1 MNILKL
7 LNLRR
12 SEVPRLVHAAAIFFL
27 VSVNDGIIK
36 SVAAAIFNIRQG
48 VEHLPLMY
56 TWIAV
61 VFSLCMALL
70 SWLSA
75 KVARQ
80 RLLFALLAGGGLV
93 LIFNTG
99 LLILEHRGTALGF
112 LGPIF
117 YPLLFISSELARSLV
132 GFQIWI
138 VAGYICYTSRAK
150 VLFPLL
156 AASATLGD
164 IGGGFVVRF
173 LGNLLESYQLYGLS
187 ALNMG
192 LVILLMRSLSR
203 RYFVD
208 QQEEGGEG
216 GASLIENLRYIGR
229 SPFLQLLF
237 VLSIAVFALYTS
249 IHYGFNVIG
258 REYFPS
264 EREITGLFGLF
275 YGVTGIGTLVVT
287 TLLLQRLLRW
297 LGTGNVYLWV
307 CAIYGVVALVLL
319 GVFEGAVPLPPVGA
333 IFVFNLI
340 NFLLLDSVVAPTYQV
355 LIKMVP
361 QRHSD
366 GTRMIMEG
374 GFMLL
379 GGLAGAGLTSLH
391 ARDLLSL
398 SELFTALLGLSVV
411 MVVCGWLLKKSYTQ
425 VLVRAVREQDIDV
438 EDEQAMATLNRHIAR
453 SAEFSRE
460 LLLHRDDGVRQMGI
474 DILRGNP
481 GPWVEKTCTPLIEHE
496 NARIRSAALEA
507 LSGGCEVV
515 HRVLPH
521 LDDEDEEARLSA
533 ARALARI
540 VGSRN
545 GRVREEFGEEQC
557 AEMVAAILPRLEVTD
572 RGVAE
577 YLVILAQL
585 GHGESRERR
594 QKLLEEML
602 EGEGVDER
610 ISGIQAASRMEAGEV
625 HERVTAELEHPHPG
639 VREAAVGYLG
649 ELGREEG
656 FAALLKALADPDP
669 DVAQAVATALTK
681 TADEPRCEVL
691 IERLQRC
698 PLKEW
703 KVLLA
708 ALVALDDHHL
718 TPALTASCRQR
729 LVEANRFLVAGDLLH
744 SQGEN
749 PAVEL
754 LIDQLGGQNAIVQD
768 GAVTLLG
775 YLGDVGVV
783 GDLLERLNETD
794 EEARENAIELLENI
808 ADRELMGHLLP
819 LLEKDD
825 EAQLN
830 GAREISEWEETSV
843 EEALVHLLRDPDP
856 WTQMAGVWAAGELD
870 MLRLLGELP
879 GELAPQV
886 GESVAEIENKRGG
899 SMAAEDLPLTTME
912 KITFLKGSE
921 FFAALP
927 LEELYYIALSM
938 EEESLKSG
946 TTVIEEGTRGDKMYI
961 VVRGELE
968 VQRKDGQRVALLG
981 AEQVFGDMALL
992 DDEPRSASVVSLD
1005 EVHLLS
1011 LQRSSLER
1019 ILRRYSSIAFN
1030 MMRILSR
1037 RLRNSMADA

>member
-36 SVAAAIFNIRQG
+36 SVAAAVFNIRQG

-70 SWLSA
+70 SWLTA

-80 RLLFALLAGGGLV
+80 RLLFALLAAGGFV

-99 LLILEHRGTALGF
+99 MLVLEHRGTALGF

-117 YPLLFISSELARSLV
+117 YPLLFISSELARNLV

-192 LVILLMRSLSR
+192 LVILLMRSLSH

-208 QQEEGGEG
+208 QQEGGER

-237 VLSIAVFALYTS
+237 VLSIAVFAFYTS
-249 IHYGFNVIG
+249 IHYSFNVIG
-258 REYFPS
+258 RENFPS
-264 EREITGLFGLF
+264 EREFTSLFGLF
-275 YGVTGIGTLVVT
+275 YGVTGIGTLVVA

-307 CAIYGVVALVLL
+307 CAVYGLVALVLL
-319 GVFEGAVPLPPVGA
+319 GVFEDVVALPPVGA
-333 IFVFNLI
+333 IFAFNLI

-391 ARDLLSL
+391 ARNLLSL
-398 SELFTALLGLSVV
+398 SGLCTTLLGLSIA

-474 DILRGNP
+474 DILRRNP
-481 GPWVEKTCTPLIEHE
+481 GPWVEQTCTPLIDHE
-496 NARIRSAALEA
+496 NPRIRSAALEA
-507 LSGGCEVV
+507 LSADGQGVS
-515 HRVLPH
+515 HLLPC
-521 LDDEDEEARLSA
+521 LDDEDEEVRLSA
-533 ARALARI
+533 AGALARLI
-540 VGSRN
+540 GANDRSASEELGS
-545 GRVREEFGEEQC
+545 EQC
-557 AEMVAAILPRLEVTD
+557 RGVAAAVLPRLAKVD
-572 RGVAE
+572 RGTAE
-577 YLVILAQL
+577 YLVILERL
-585 GHGESRERR
+585 EHEESRAQR
-594 QKLLEEML
+594 QRLLVEML
-602 EGEGVDER
+602 DSEKVDER
-610 ISGIQAASRMEAGEV
+610 IDGIQGARRMGAV
-625 HERVTAELEHPHPG
+625 VVRERIILQLEHPHPG
-639 VREAAVGYLG
+639 VREAAVDYLG
-649 ELGREEG
+649 DLGLAEG
-656 FAALLKALADPDP
+656 FAALLKILGDPDP
-669 DVAQAVATALTK
+669 DVAQATARALSRL
-681 TADEPRCEVL
+681 AQEQGQEVL
-691 IERLQRC
+691 LQRLQVC

-703 KVLLA
+703 KVLLTA
-708 ALVALDDHHL
+708 FVEIDDQRL
-718 TPALTASCRQR
+718 TRTLMDSCYQR
-729 LVEANRFLVAGDLLH
+729 LVEANRRLVAIERL
-744 SQGEN
+744 QAEGET
-749 PAVEL
+749 PALEL
-754 LIDQLGGQNAIVQD
+754 LIDQLKGQNLVVQD
-768 GAVTLLG
+768 GTVTLLG

-783 GDLLERLNETD
+783 GDLLERLSETD

-819 LLEKDD
+819 LLEKDA
-825 EAQLN
+825 EVQLRQ
-830 GAREISEWEETSV
+830 AMEISNWEEVNV
-843 EEALVHLLRDPDP
+843 EAVLGHLLRNPDS
-856 WTQMAGVWAAGELD
+856 WTQMAGVWTAGEMD
-870 MLRLLGELP
+870 LLPLLAELP
-879 GELAPQV
+879 DEPAPHV
-886 GESVAEIENKRGG
+886 VESVAEIERKRGG
-899 SMAAEDLPLTTME
+899 TMAAEELPLTTME
-912 KITFLKGSE
+912 KITFLKGCE

-927 LEELYYIALSM
+927 LEELYHIAVSM
-938 EEESLKSG
+938 EEESVKTG
-946 TTVIEEGTRGDKMYI
+946 TTVIEEGTLGDKMYI
-961 VVRGELE
+961 VVSGELE
-968 VQRKDGQRVALLG
+968 VKRKDGQRVAVLG
-981 AEQVFGDMALL
+981 EKQVVGDMALL
-992 DDEPRSASVVSLD
+992 DDEPRSATVVALE

-1030 MMRILSR
+1030 MMRILSQ
-1037 RLRNSMADA
+1037 RLRNAMAG

>member
-36 SVAAAIFNIRQG
+36 SVAAAVFNIRQG

-70 SWLSA
+70 SWLTA

-80 RLLFALLAGGGLV
+80 RLLFALLAAGGLV
-93 LIFNTG
+93 LVFNTG
-99 LLILEHRGTALGF
+99 MLALEHRGAALGF

-192 LVILLMRSLSR
+192 LVIILMRSLSR

-216 GASLIENLRYIGR
+216 GASLTENLRYIGR
-229 SPFLQLLF
+229 STFLQLLF
-237 VLSIAVFALYTS
+237 VLSIAVFALYTT

-258 REYFPS
+258 REYYPS
-264 EREITGLFGLF
+264 EREITSLFGLF

-307 CAIYGVVALVLL
+307 CAIYGLVALVLL
-319 GVFEGAVPLPPVGA
+319 GVFEGVVALPPVGA
-333 IFVFNLI
+333 IFAFNLI

-379 GGLAGAGLTSLH
+379 GGLAGAGLTALH

-398 SELFTALLGLSVV
+398 SELFTALLGLSAV

-481 GPWVEKTCTPLIEHE
+481 GPWVEQTCTPLIEHE
-496 NARIRSAALEA
+496 NSRIRSAALEA

-515 HRVLPH
+515 QRVLPH
-521 LDDEDEEARLSA
+521 LDDEDEEVRLSA
-533 ARALARI
+533 AGALARLI
-540 VGSRN
+540 GTNGQSVSHELGS
-545 GRVREEFGEEQC
+545 EQC
-557 AEMVAAILPRLEVTD
+557 QAVAAATLPRLEKVD
-572 RGVAE
+572 RGTAD
-577 YLVILAQL
+577 YLVVLERLEHEESKAQRQRL
-585 GHGESRERR
+585 LVEMLDSEKIEERIDGIQGARRMGAVEVRERI
-594 QKLLEEML
+594 
-602 EGEGVDER
+602 
-610 ISGIQAASRMEAGEV
+610 ISQ
-625 HERVTAELEHPHPG
+625 LEHPHPG
-639 VREAAVGYLG
+639 VREAAVDYLG
-649 ELGREEG
+649 DLGLSEG
-656 FAALLKALADPDP
+656 FAALLEILGDPDP
-669 DVAQAVATALTK
+669 DVAQAASRSLSRLAQEQGRETL
-681 TADEPRCEVL
+681 L
-691 IERLQRC
+691 QRLQSC

-703 KVLLA
+703 KVLLTTF
-708 ALVALDDHHL
+708 VEIDDHRL
-718 TPALTASCRQR
+718 TQPLKDSCHQR
-729 LVEANRFLVAGDLLH
+729 LVEANRRLVAIERL
-744 SQGEN
+744 QAEGEI
-749 PAVEL
+749 PALKL
-754 LIDQLGGQNAIVQD
+754 LIDQLKGQNLMVQD
-768 GAVTLLG
+768 GTVTLLG

-783 GDLLERLNETD
+783 GDLLERLSETD

-808 ADRELMGHLLP
+808 ADRELMGNLLP
-819 LLEKDD
+819 LLEKDA
-825 EAQLN
+825 EVQLRE
-830 GAREISEWEETSV
+830 AREISGWEEVSV
-843 EEALVHLLRDPDP
+843 EAVLSHLLRNPDS
-856 WTQMAGVWAAGELD
+856 WTQMAGIWIAAEMG
-870 MLRLLGELP
+870 LLPLLEELP
-879 GELAPQV
+879 DELAPHV
-886 GESVAEIENKRGG
+886 VESVAEIERKLGG
-899 SMAAEDLPLTTME
+899 TMAAEDLPLTTME
-912 KITFLKGSE
+912 KITFLKGCE

-927 LEELYYIALSM
+927 LEELYHIAVSM
-938 EEESLKSG
+938 EEESVNAG
-946 TTVIEEGTRGDKMYI
+946 TTVIEEGTLGDKMYI
-961 VVRGELE
+961 VVSGELE
-968 VQRKDGQRVALLG
+968 VKRKDGQRVAVLG
-981 AEQVFGDMALL
+981 AEQVVGDMALL
-992 DDEPRSASVVSLD
+992 DDEPRSATVVALE

-1030 MMRILSR
+1030 MMRILSQ
-1037 RLRNSMADA
+1037 RLRNAMAG